1 MIRPKSV
8 LEKWFSI
15 LCIKLRQNEVDYEYY
30 NSQMRAIRQ
39 DLTVRIIRL
48 SIQKSCFKD
57 NI

>member
-15 LCIKLRQNEVDYEYY
+15 LCTKLQQNEVDYDYY

-39 DLTVRIIRL
+39 DLTVGIA
-48 SIQKSCFKD
+48 
-57 NI
+57 